1 MNKDMKLFE
10 YQKDKWITYGE
21 LLEALKKV
29 EADKCEVLLLH
40 TAMEFGMPNRQFKR
54 KELAEIMFDIIDQLG
69 VKTIVFPTFTFSFA
83 NKQDYDVRQSRTPMG
98 MINEYARKREDAVRS
113 LDPLLSV
120 CVIGEN
126 KELAQI
132 SGNRSLGKGSFYDR
146 LHQTDNVKIAF
157 FGVDEIICN
166 THLHYAEEYV
176 QVPYRYNL
184 PMSGKIIDASGNAY
198 DDVHELFVTYKH
210 VTPSVPRSFYDEL
223 MGENNMKKEIVGN
236 ASVSCF
242 NEKIL
247 FEKEVKWLEQDVN
260 CFIAEPYD
268 KYPLVKD
275 FPYGNV
281 KAVL

>member
-1 MNKDMKLFE
+1 MNKDIKLFE
-10 YQKDKWITYGE
+10 YQKDKWVTSGE
-21 LLEALKKV
+21 LLETLKLV
-29 EADKCEVLLLH
+29 EADRCDVLLLH
-40 TAMEFGMPNRQFKR
+40 TAMEFGVPNRQMKR
-54 KELAEIMFDIIDQLG
+54 KELAEIIFDIVSQLG

-83 NKQDYDVRQSRTPMG
+83 NKRDYDVLQSRTSMG
-98 MINEYARKREDAVRS
+98 MINEYARKQKDAVRS

-146 LHQTDNVKIAF
+146 LHQTDNVKIVF
-157 FGVDEIICN
+157 LGVDEIICN
-166 THLHYAEEYV
+166 THLHYVEEYV

-184 PMSGKIIDASGNAY
+184 PMSGKIIDADGNIY

-210 VTPSVPRSFYDEL
+210 VIPSVPRSFYDEL
-223 MGENNMKKEIVGN
+223 MMENNMKKMIVGN

-242 NEKIL
+242 DERTL
-247 FEKEVKWLEQDVN
+247 FEKEVTWLEKDIN
-260 CFIAEPYD
+260 SFIAEPYD
-268 KYPLVKD
+268 KYPLLKD
-275 FPYGNV
+275 FPYGDV